1 MESLGME
8 NVDLTRKRQ
17 LEKELARY
25 RSLLVE
31 HYSPEQIIVFGSL
44 ASGRVHSWS
53 DIDLV
58 IVAASDRPFFERLH
72 EVRQLI
78 EPQVG
83 TDVLVYT
90 PAEFEQLCQERRFF
104 RDEILAKGTVIYERG
119 R

>member
-1 MESLGME
+1 MEKS
-8 NVDLTRKRQ
+8 DLDRKQQ
-17 LEKELARY
+17 LEQELARY

-31 HYSPEQIIVFGSL
+31 HYDPERIIVFGSL
-44 ASGRVHSWS
+44 ASGRIHSWS

-58 IVAASDRPFFERLH
+58 IITASDRPFFERLH
-72 EVRQLI
+72 EVRRLI

-90 PAEFEQLCQERRFF
+90 PDEFQQLCQERRFF
-104 RDEILAKGTVIYERG
+104 RDEILAKGTIIYERG